1 MGLFDLPAP
10 LFAAL
15 DNLMGGL
22 PAYPR
27 LLIWATLTGIISM
40 ALYWLC
46 SAQEKTGAAKERA
59 IEARRRMAAY
69 DGTEFDEM
77 WPLAK
82 ESLVASG
89 KHFGIVLGPALLSSL
104 PALAIIVWISNAF
117 GYTLPEPG
125 DTVDIYTE
133 PATALVG
140 IGRAEDGSTGVSGD
154 PEAGIYQVVYPAAD
168 QSTAIATTSAEVLV
182 TLPLKAAIPVV
193 HKQAWWNSLI
203 SNGNGYLDD
212 SGPVEAIYFDLRP
225 QEFLAFGPSW
235 IRGWEFS
242 YFVLLIIVSLVI
254 KVAFR
259 IH

>member
-10 LFAAL
+10 LFSAV

-40 ALYWLC
+40 VLYWLC

-59 IEARRRMAAY
+59 LEARRRMAAY
-69 DGTEFDEM
+69 EGTEFDEM

-82 ESLVASG
+82 ESLAASG

-104 PALAIIVWISNAF
+104 PALAIIVWISNQF
-117 GYTLPEPG
+117 GYTLPQPG
-125 DTVDIYTE
+125 ETVAIYTE

-140 IGRAEDGSTGVSGD
+140 LASAGEPDDGT
-154 PEAGIYQVVYPAAD
+154 YQVTYPQPG
-168 QSTAIATTSAEVLV
+168 QSTAITAASEEVLV
-182 TLPLKAAIPVV
+182 TLPLEAAIPVV
-193 HKQAWWNSLI
+193 HKKVWWNSLI
-203 SNGNGYLDD
+203 ANGNGYLDNNQ
-212 SGPVEAIYFDLRP
+212 SVEAIYFELQP
-225 QEFLAFGPSW
+225 QEFIGIGPGW